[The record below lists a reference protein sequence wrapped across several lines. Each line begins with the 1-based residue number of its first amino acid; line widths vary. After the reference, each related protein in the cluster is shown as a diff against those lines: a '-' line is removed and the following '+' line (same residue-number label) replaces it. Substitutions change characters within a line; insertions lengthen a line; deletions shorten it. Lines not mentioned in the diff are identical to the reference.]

1 MRKNYLTRYSAGG
14 EIKSAIN
21 MQVKSIVNSGRIL
34 NNRALPILGEYYS
47 REKLARLGYFDS
59 IDELDSHT
67 ADLFL
72 YIGAEMDKAL
82 TKKIGK
88 K

>member
-1 MRKNYLTRYSAGG
+1 MQ
-14 EIKSAIN
+14 IKS
-21 MQVKSIVNSGRIL
+21 VVNGGRVL
-34 NNRALPILGEYYS
+34 NNRALPILSEYYS

-59 IDELDSHT
+59 INDLDSHT

-72 YIGAEMDKAL
+72 YIGIELDKAIS
-82 TKKIGK
+82 KKVK